1 MSEILSSYYELYA
14 RLPALSA
21 LSPHA
26 QSGAY
31 LLSGEDDDGLATA
44 ARIVAARLA
53 GIADERALGEVADII
68 IYPRDMAQ
76 KVAKGKKSKLESE
89 KQKKY
94 AISVDD
100 IREITDGLYLTPFEL
115 DKRIYIIENAESM
128 SEICQNKLLKSLEEP
143 PQRVCFVLCAS
154 GKLLPTVESRCN
166 RIELPPFDVE
176 VVEQQ
181 LAERHKDMSAVK
193 LAARASRGNLGLA
206 ERILKDGN
214 FSQTYDA
221 AKRILQLAN
230 GSKMFAKTAA
240 VYDKFSRNKADD
252 ALGIMEYL
260 LCDTARYLVGAGT
273 VFDVEDIKSLAI
285 GFTLRSAANCA
296 DIVRE
301 ARRHNAANGMTSA
314 VLDNMVLK
322 IMEEKVKS
330 SK

>member
-14 RLPALSA
+14 GLPALSA
-21 LSPHA
+21 LSPHT

-68 IYPRDMAQ
+68 IYPRDDKKA
-76 KVAKGKKSKLESE
+76 AKGKRSKSDAE

-166 RIELPPFDVE
+166 RIELPPFDVA

-181 LAERHKDMSAVK
+181 LAKHHKDMSAVK

-206 ERILKDGN
+206 ERRLKDGN

-240 VYDKFSRNKADD
+240 VYDKFSRDKADD
-252 ALGIMEYL
+252 VLGIMEYL

-273 VFDVEDIKSLAI
+273 VFDVEDIKSVAI
-285 GFTLRSAANCA
+285 GFTPLSAANCA

>member
-1 MSEILSSYYELYA
+1 MSEILHGYYELYA
-14 RLPALSA
+14 KLPALSA
-21 LSPHA
+21 LSCSA
-26 QSGAY
+26 QSGAH
-31 LLSGEDDDGLATA
+31 LLSGEDDDGLATL
-44 ARIVAARLA
+44 ARVVSARLC
-53 GIADERALGEVADII
+53 GISDERALSGVADII
-68 IYPRDMAQ
+68 VYPREGAQ
-76 KVAKGKKSKLESE
+76 GAAKGKKSKTDGE

-115 DKRIYIIENAESM
+115 DKRVYIIENAESM

-154 GKLLPTVESRCN
+154 GRLLPTVESRCN
-166 RIELPPFDVE
+166 KIELPPFDVS
-176 VVEQQ
+176 VIREQ
-181 LAERHKDMSAVK
+181 LKRYHKDEGAVM

-214 FSQTYDA
+214 FAQTYDS

-240 VYDKFSRNKADD
+240 VYEKLTRDRVDD
-252 ALGIMEYL
+252 VLGVMEYL
-260 LCDTARYLVGAGT
+260 LCDTARYLSGADT
-273 VFDVEDIKSLAI
+273 VFDLEDIKSVAI
-285 GFTLRSAANCA
+285 GFTPLSAANCA
-296 DIVRE
+296 EIVRS
-301 ARRHNAANGMTSA
+301 ARRHNAANGMPSA
-314 VLDNMVLK
+314 VMDNMVLK